1 MNIRHAIL
9 AASVAL
15 AAPLLSHA
23 QAPDWDTIEFQVT
36 DLGSGIYMLMGYG
49 GNLGLSVGE
58 DGVFLIDDEFP
69 QLTDKLLA
77 AIAEI
82 TDQDVDFVINT
93 HWHGDHTG
101 ANAPLAESGTTVVAH
116 ENVRVRMAASG
127 RPQSMGKALPVLTFS
142 DRVTFHFNGQTI
154 AVTHPK
160 DAHTDGDAII
170 HFVEADVM
178 HAGDVLFNGLY
189 PRIDFASGGTIAGF
203 IAALET
209 LHAEAGPETRIIAGH
224 GPLGSRDDIAAK
236 IDMLKGARDAV
247 QDLVDQGMSVE
258 EAKAA
263 KPLAAYEDDW
273 GWFFINGDRMTEML
287 YDGLVN
293 YE

>member
-1 MNIRHAIL
+1 MKNLTTLLIGL
-9 AASVAL
+9 AMPAVAC
-15 AAPLLSHA
+15 A
-23 QAPDWDTIEFQVT
+23 QTGPDWEAIEFSAT
-36 DLGSGIYMLMGYG
+36 NLGNGIYMFEAYG
-49 GNLGLSVGE
+49 GNLAMSVGE
-58 DGVFLIDDEFP
+58 DGVFLVDDEFP

-82 TDQDVDFVINT
+82 TDEDVDFVINT

-127 RPQSMGKALPVLTFS
+127 RPQAMGKALPVLTFS

-154 AVTHPK
+154 AVSHPK

-170 HFVEADVM
+170 HFIEADVI
-178 HAGDVLFNGLY
+178 HAGDLLFNGLY
-189 PRIDFASGGTIAGF
+189 PRIDYASGGTIAGY

-209 LHAEAGPETRIIAGH
+209 LYSLAGPGTRIIAGH
-224 GPLGSRDDIAAK
+224 GPLGGRDDIAAK
-236 IDMLKGARDAV
+236 IGMLEGARDAV
-247 QDLVDQGMSVE
+247 KALLDQGMSVE

-263 KPLAAYEDDW
+263 KPLAPWEDDW
-273 GWFFINGDRMTEML
+273 TWFFIDGDRMTEML
-287 YDGLVN
+287 YDGLTN